1 MPFVVISTEYDEEEN
16 DRSDEYEDDDIGAE
30 SDHGGG
36 FGEEYDDDDDDYH
49 SARRRRSAD
58 GGGGTPSRQDSEKLV
73 FEITKGDTKDKAEV
87 TRDEGTLGSFT
98 NFVIKMEL
106 KATVS

>member
-36 FGEEYDDDDDDYH
+36 FGEEYDDDDDYH

-73 FEITKGDTKDKAEV
+73 FEITKGDTKDKAGV
-87 TRDEGTLGSFT
+87 TQDEGTLGSFT